1 MEMNGRAWK
10 DSTMLV
16 LQDLVNRRNGRMA
29 VVRVEGRVE
38 GEVGGFVKSTKYEQK
53 AR

>member
-16 LQDLVNRRNGRMA
+16 LQDLVNRRNGRVA
-29 VVRVEGRVE
+29 VGRVE
-38 GEVGGFVKSTKYEQK
+38 GEVGGCVKSTKYEQK